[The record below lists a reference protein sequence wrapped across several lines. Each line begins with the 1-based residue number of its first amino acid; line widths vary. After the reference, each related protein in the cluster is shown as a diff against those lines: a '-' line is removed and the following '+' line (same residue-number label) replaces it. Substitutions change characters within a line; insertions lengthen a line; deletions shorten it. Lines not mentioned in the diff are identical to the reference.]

1 MPFKKITPV
10 RPVIDP
16 SLVNDIAQELR
27 LQQPEGP
34 PDAPFIIEEE
44 SLYTD
49 RVHVTVIW
57 DRWSQVGPEE
67 RSRIILEAYE
77 TVRGPGTFLNL
88 TSALG
93 LTHADAKKLGVENGV
108 LSVA

>member
-57 DRWSQVGPEE
+57 DR
-67 RSRIILEAYE
+67 
-77 TVRGPGTFLNL
+77 
-88 TSALG
+88 
-93 LTHADAKKLGVENGV
+93 
-108 LSVA
+108 